1 MRSYSRFAEP
11 RAGTPQDKALTAG
24 LAAEPG
30 LTVVRPAALSRA
42 ACAELARGA
51 LESEPSAAFQDAC
64 RELTG
69 GNPLLLHA
77 LLTSLVA
84 EQIQGQDAD
93 VPHLRRLT
101 PGTVSRSVLLQLGRM
116 SAAALAAARAI
127 AVLGTAAT
135 TARAGLLADLDG
147 DACAEAVAAL
157 MSEQLI
163 EGEHSLGYVHPLV
176 RSAVYEDL
184 VPPVRQRWHSRAAR
198 MLDAGNAAPED
209 VTVHLLASAASGD
222 DWVVRKLRAA
232 AADARGRAPR
242 MWLSCACSARW
253 QSRRPR
259 PSGLRC

>member
-1 MRSYSRFAEP
+1 M
-11 RAGTPQDKALTAG
+11 T
-24 LAAEPG
+24 
-30 LTVVRPAALSRA
+30 
-42 ACAELARGA
+42 
-51 LESEPSAAFQDAC
+51 PSAAFQDAC

-77 LLTSLVA
+77 LLTSLA
-84 EQIQGQDAD
+84 ASRSRGQDAD

-157 MSEQLI
+157 MAEQLI
-163 EGEHSLGYVHPLV
+163 EGEHSLGFVHPLV

-184 VPPVRQRWHSRAAR
+184 ARSGPAA
-198 MLDAGNAAPED
+198 
-209 VTVHLLASAASGD
+209 LA
-222 DWVVRKLRAA
+222 RPRR
-232 AADARGRAPR
+232 ADA
-242 MWLSCACSARW
+242 
-253 QSRRPR
+253 
-259 PSGLRC
+259 